1 MAPLNWKQNDTK
13 HLFTSK
19 NSGWEER
26 DKRISDF
33 ASTLL
38 KIIATCSWDLGTSYF
53 SLAEW
58 VGQRVGSTCDALTI
72 KASTSVWRSPLRMAS
87 QSCPV
92 WMPWGWAFGAPEQ
105 LVTGSGLPLAGGA
118 TLGEVALWFHF
129 LQRAS
134 AESCWPHSTL
144 LCSPL
149 WMVLELSSRQWA
161 ICSMCCKGVASWSH
175 TPLYML
181 PAFSNLTFVSLLF
194 SPGSVPS
201 H

>member
-58 VGQRVGSTCDALTI
+58 VGQRGGSMCDALTT
-72 KASTSVWRSPLRMAS
+72 KASTSVWRSPMRMAS

-92 WMPWGWAFGAPEQ
+92 RMPWGWAFGTPEQ

-118 TLGEVALWFHF
+118 TLGEVALCLISFP
-129 LQRAS
+129 
-134 AESCWPHSTL
+134 AEGLSWELLATL
-144 LCSPL
+144 HSPL
-149 WMVLELSSRQWA
+149 LPSLDGSGTQFTTMSHMQHVL
-161 ICSMCCKGVASWSH
+161 
-175 TPLYML
+175 
-181 PAFSNLTFVSLLF
+181 
-194 SPGSVPS
+194 
-201 H
+201 